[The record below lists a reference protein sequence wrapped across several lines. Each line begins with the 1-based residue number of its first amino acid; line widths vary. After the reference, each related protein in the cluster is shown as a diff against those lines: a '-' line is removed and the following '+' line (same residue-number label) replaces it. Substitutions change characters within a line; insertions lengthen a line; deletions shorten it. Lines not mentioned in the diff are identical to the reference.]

1 MKAIIPFL
9 CLCVTVLAELS
20 HASLPDCVHPASAAY
35 TLHGPQ
41 VKFSVTPSQSV
52 YTHSESDK
60 YQYASEGSS
69 SVSYESSAGL
79 SGYSHGRGGLDITKY
94 VTPIKTVSYQPSV
107 TYAKGG
113 GVTYADKSPASK
125 YAAVVPSG
133 IEFKNLVT
141 PVISAKVAYQ
151 SPGYS
156 YGHSGQGF
164 SKIETYA
171 NEPAIATKLESFT
184 SPEYTFTKSSP
195 GFTKLETYSSPGYV
209 PFNAYAPKVSYGTPT
224 IAKLSTYAHGNTF
237 AAQPLVTKSVVT
249 APAALLSYAPSLTK
263 TYLSSNDVSSYSKEQ
278 YGGLSHQYVS
288 QPAKYVSAPAASH
301 YVPTPAQITSVST
314 HGAQYIDGGA
324 VSHQYVSRPAL
335 QVTAHVQP
343 AKIAA
348 IATAQPVHQAIVTPA
363 VTKITTLSSGSSVGK
378 LGTEGAFSHQYVS
391 KPPAQVLAYAAPAVT
406 KVATY
411 TAPVASAIPQYVS
424 VPAVTKLAAYSDE
437 TASHYSA
444 AGGAVSHQYISK
456 PAPSIAYA
464 APAEISPVA
473 APAFTQYVS
482 TPPVAKVGA
491 VYAGRDANHYSASVG
506 AVSHQYVSK
515 PAPQLVAYAAPAVT
529 KVATVASPAVTQ
541 YVSAP
546 VVGKVAAF
554 PIPASSHQYFSK
566 PTARVV
572 SYAAPATVVAPAVTK
587 VAPAVAPAFAKAAY
601 SAEGVGHFTA
611 SEGTAV
617 SHQYVSKPAPQ
628 LVSYPASAIAK
639 VAAVAAPQLVSY
651 TAPTVVKVA
660 PVAAPAVT
668 QYVSTPSITKVATYS
683 GEGASHFSAASV
695 GAVSHQY
702 VSKPA
707 AQLLSYAA
715 PAVTKVAAVAA
726 PPVSHYISAPAA
738 IKVDSS
744 YSGHSA
750 NHYSSA
756 GGAISHQY
764 FSKPAPQTLAYAAPS
779 PATHGVQVVVAPA
792 KLAVSAAPTL
802 THAAAGPALTKTA
815 TLETSAIKSVSSEGA
830 ISHQYIAA
838 PAALVTAPAI
848 TKVAPALTYG
858 AKIAAYGGTG
868 AGKYSGSGSHVSSI
882 GLLSHQYGGGAFL
895 TKSVIP
901 LVSQGVASVTN
912 KFGVVGDIKTLQSGS
927 LQSHAGSYY
936 GALAIGHPTYG
947 SSPASYH
954 GPLAHSIHLSGSSSG
969 LQKSSLDDLSGYA
982 HGIGGIGPHGA
993 GFYRYAPATPALASH
1008 AYTPATYLK
1017 AVPAVKPAALKILTE
1032 NHLEYFDHHPRYA
1045 FEYGVND
1052 PHTGDIKHQREERD
1066 GDVVKGEYSLVEP
1079 DGNVRTVKY
1088 YADWETGF
1096 HAEVINSRDS
1106 TKTLTKRTTK
1116 KA

>member
-1 MKAIIPFL
+1 MKVIIPFL
-9 CLCVTVLAELS
+9 CLCATALAELS
-20 HASLPDCVHPASAAY
+20 HAPLPDCVHPASAAY
-35 TLHGPQ
+35 ALPGPQ
-41 VKFSVTPSQSV
+41 VKFSITPSQSV

-79 SGYSHGRGGLDITKY
+79 SGYSHGGGGLDVTKY

-151 SPGYS
+151 NPGYS

-164 SKIETYA
+164 SKVETYA
-171 NEPAIATKLESFT
+171 NQPAITTKLESFT
-184 SPEYTFTKSSP
+184 SPGYTLTKSSP
-195 GFTKLETYSSPGYV
+195 GFTKLETYSSPGYI
-209 PFNAYAPKVSYGTPT
+209 PFNAYAPKVSYGAPT
-224 IAKLSTYAHGNTF
+224 IAKLSTYAHANTF
-237 AAQPLVTKSVVT
+237 AAQPLVTKSVVS
-249 APAALLSYAPSLTK
+249 APAAVLSYAPSLTK
-263 TYLSSNDVSSYSKEQ
+263 TYLSSNDVSSYSKAQ
-278 YGGLSHQYVS
+278 YGGLSHQYIS
-288 QPAKYVSAPAASH
+288 QPAKYVSAPVGSH

-314 HGAQYIDGGA
+314 HGNEAQYIDGGA

-343 AKIAA
+343 AKIAT
-348 IATAQPVHQAIVTPA
+348 IAAAQPVHQAIITPD
-363 VTKITTLSSGSSVGK
+363 VTKIATLSTGSSVDKFATG
-378 LGTEGAFSHQYVS
+378 GAFSHQYVS
-391 KPPAQVLAYAAPAVT
+391 KPAPQVLAYAAPTVT
-406 KVATY
+406 KVPTY
-411 TAPVASAIPQYVS
+411 AAPVAPAVSQYVS
-424 VPAVTKLAAYSDE
+424 VPAVTKLAAYSGE
-437 TASHYSA
+437 SASHYSA

-456 PAPSIAYA
+456 PAPLSIAYS
-464 APAEISPVA
+464 APAKITPVA
-473 APAFTQYVS
+473 APALTQYVA
-482 TPPVAKVGA
+482 TPTVAKVGA
-491 VYAGRDANHYSASVG
+491 VYAGSDASHYSASVG

-515 PAPQLVAYAAPAVT
+515 PTPQLVAYAAPAVT
-529 KVATVASPAVTQ
+529 KVATVATPAVTQ

-546 VVGKVAAF
+546 VVAKVAAL
-554 PIPASSHQYFSK
+554 PLPASSHHYFSK
-566 PTARVV
+566 PASQVV
-572 SYAAPATVVAPAVTK
+572 SYAAPSSVVAPIVTKVASVVAPAI
-587 VAPAVAPAFAKAAY
+587 AKIAY
-601 SAEGVGHFTA
+601 SAEGVGHFPA
-611 SEGTAV
+611 SGETAV
-617 SHQYVSKPAPQ
+617 SHQYISKPAPQ
-628 LVSYPASAIAK
+628 LVSYPAPAIAK
-639 VAAVAAPQLVSY
+639 VAAAAAPQLVSY
-651 TAPTVVKVA
+651 TAPTVTKIA
-660 PVAAPAVT
+660 AVAAPALT

-683 GEGASHFSAASV
+683 GEGGSHFSAASV

-707 AQLLSYAA
+707 ARLLSYAT

-726 PPVSHYISAPAA
+726 PAVSHYVSAPAA

-750 NHYSSA
+750 SHYSSA

-764 FSKPAPQTLAYAAPS
+764 FSKPAPQALAYAAS
-779 PATHGVQVVVAPA
+779 APATHGPQLVVAPA

-802 THAAAGPALTKTA
+802 THVFAGPAFTKTA
-815 TLETSAIKSVSSEGA
+815 TLEASAVKSVSSEGA

-838 PAALVTAPAI
+838 PAALVTTPAI

-858 AKIAAYGGTG
+858 AKIAAYGSTD
-868 AGKYSGSGSHVSSI
+868 AGKYLASGSHISSG
-882 GLLSHQYGGGAFL
+882 GLLSHQYGGGAF
-895 TKSVIP
+895 IP
-901 LVSQGVASVTN
+901 LVSQGVASETN
-912 KFGVVGDIKTLQSGS
+912 KFGVVGGVKTIQSGS

-936 GALAIGHPTYG
+936 GALAIGHPTDA
-947 SSPASYH
+947 SSPTSYH
-954 GPLAHSIHLSGSSSG
+954 GPLAHSIHLSGLSSG
-969 LQKSSLDDLSGYA
+969 LKKGSLYDLSGYA

-1008 AYTPATYLK
+1008 AYTPAAYLK

-1066 GDVVKGEYSLVEP
+1066 GDVVKGQYSLVEP

-1106 TKTLTKRTTK
+1106 TKTLSKRTTK